1 MSMKIDGQQQGA
13 AAEGAGGARR
23 TGRTETASTGGAAGA
38 SKSSGDRVELSST
51 AKLLDE
57 ATKVA
62 RDTPA
67 IRKDVVE
74 RVARK
79 LADGELGNDPGTL
92 ADSMLDD
99 LLGK

>member
-1 MSMKIDGQQQGA
+1 M
-13 AAEGAGGARR
+13 
-23 TGRTETASTGGAAGA
+23 
-38 SKSSGDRVELSST
+38 
-51 AKLLDE
+51 LLDE

-79 LADGELGNDPGTL
+79 LADGELGNDPGKL